1 MHQRFL
7 LLLASAAAL
16 GAAASWAAPP
26 PGSSG
31 ARPMPAGHGHAAPY
45 RPYRAYVGVPVY
57 GGGWYGYPRYYG
69 YGLGYGLGYGVGYG
83 TGFGYGTGWS
93 LSVGWP
99 WPWYSYWPSYWGA
112 PLVPAYPY
120 GAVVG
125 TSPVPLVD
133 EDLVYVQQPPA
144 ATSAASPPQPGGG
157 HWYYC
162 TDPAGYFPD
171 VQECSRPWVAVKPPP
186 AATGR

>member
-1 MHQRFL
+1 MLRRSL
-7 LLLASAAAL
+7 LPIALAAAL
-16 GAAASWAAPP
+16 SGAATWAAPP
-26 PGSSG
+26 PGHGG
-31 ARPMPAGHGHAAPY
+31 AWPY

-57 GGGWYGYPRYYG
+57 GGACYGYPRYYG
-69 YGLGYGLGYGVGYG
+69 YGYGLGYG
-83 TGFGYGTGWS
+83 TGFGYGSGWS
-93 LSVGWP
+93 LSVG

-125 TSPVPLVD
+125 TPPVPLVD

-144 ATSAASPPQPGGG
+144 ATSPPQPGGG

-171 VQECSRPWVAVKPPP
+171 VQECSRPWVAVKPSP